1 MKIQK
6 NELAQKINKIKSVVP
21 KKTPMSVLQGILVKD
36 GCLIANNLEMTVKAK
51 IEGAEGECFIIPMK
65 AFDLISNLPNGEV
78 EILSDR
84 NNITI
89 KSAKIKNKY
98 QTMDPAQFPE
108 TAIPEGEEQEIILDS
123 SELPES
129 MKRVS
134 YAVPAQSSNV
144 IMTAMCLQAK
154 DGYLNFV
161 GLDGHVMAW
170 DKVKYAG
177 SFELL
182 LPKNTTDKLQSI
194 GMEGKISIRH
204 NKIGAVFVTDEYE
217 IYTRLI
223 EGEYFK
229 YQNMFS
235 ELPLH
240 TVIARAELLDAMVRA
255 KMCTEERCP
264 VKFEISEDTLNV
276 SIKDSTTDYHETIA
290 LQEPLAEKLTIGFD
304 ARLVIETLKAFDCD
318 NIGIQLQA
326 SKAPMIIEAEDSDF
340 EAIVL
345 PVAIN

>member
-6 NELAQKINKIKSVVP
+6 NELAQKINKIKNVVP

-36 GCLIANNLEMTVKAK
+36 GYLIANNLEMTVKAK

-78 EILSDR
+78 EIISDG

-89 KSAKIKNKY
+89 KAAKIKNKY

-123 SELPES
+123 SELLES

-170 DKVKYAG
+170 DKVKYTG
-177 SFELL
+177 DFTLL

-194 GMEGKISIRH
+194 GIEGSISIRH
-204 NKIGAVFVTDEYE
+204 NKIGAVFVTEEYE

-240 TVIARAELLDAMVRA
+240 TIVTRSELLDAMVRA

-264 VKFEISEDTLNV
+264 VKFEISGDTLNV

-318 NIGIQLQA
+318 NIGVQLQA
-326 SKAPMIIEAEDSDF
+326 SKAPMIMEAEDSDF

>member
-21 KKTPMSVLQGILVKD
+21 KKTPTSVLQGILVKD
-36 GCLIANNLEMTVKAK
+36 GYLIASNLEMTVKAK

-65 AFDLISNLPNGEV
+65 AFDLINNLPNGEV
-78 EILSDR
+78 EIISDGS
-84 NNITI
+84 NITI
-89 KSAKIKNKY
+89 KAAKIKNKY
-98 QTMDPAQFPE
+98 QTIDPAQFPE
-108 TAIPEGEEQEIILDS
+108 AAIPEEEEHEIILDS
-123 SELPES
+123 SELLES

-161 GLDGHVMAW
+161 GLDGHVVAW
-170 DKVKYAG
+170 DKVKYTG
-177 SFELL
+177 DFTLL
-182 LPKNTTDKLQSI
+182 LPKSTTDKLQSI
-194 GMEGKISIRH
+194 GIEGSISIRH
-204 NKIGAVFVTDEYE
+204 NNLGAVFVTEEYE
-217 IYTRLI
+217 VYTRLI
-223 EGEYFK
+223 EGEYFR
-229 YQNMFS
+229 YQNMFN

-240 TVIARAELLDAMVRA
+240 TIITRSELLDAMVRA
-255 KMCTEERCP
+255 KICTEDRCP
-264 VKFEISEDTLNV
+264 VKFEISGDTLKV

-290 LQEPLAEKLTIGFD
+290 LQEPLTEKFTIGFD

-318 NIGIQLQA
+318 NIGIRLQA

>member
-21 KKTPMSVLQGILVKD
+21 KRTPMSVLQGILVKD
-36 GCLIANNLEMTVKAK
+36 GYLIANNLEMTVKAK

-78 EILSDR
+78 EIISDG

-89 KSAKIKNKY
+89 KAAKIKNKY
-98 QTMDPAQFPE
+98 QTMDSAQFPE

-123 SELPES
+123 AELLES
-129 MKRVS
+129 IKRVS

-170 DKVKYAG
+170 DKVKYTG
-177 SFELL
+177 DFSLL

-194 GMEGKISIRH
+194 GVEGSISIRH
-204 NKIGAVFVTDEYE
+204 NKLGAVFVTEEYE

-240 TVIARAELLDAMVRA
+240 TVITRTELLDAMVRA

-264 VKFEISEDTLNV
+264 VKFEISGDTLNV
-276 SIKDSTTDYHETIA
+276 SIKDSTTDYHETIV

>member
-21 KKTPMSVLQGILVKD
+21 KKPTMSVLQGILVKD
-36 GCLIANNLEMTVKAK
+36 GYLIANNLEMTVKAK

-78 EILSDR
+78 EIISDG
-84 NNITI
+84 NNLTI
-89 KSAKIKNKY
+89 KAAKIENKY
-98 QTMDPAQFPE
+98 QTMDPEQFPE
-108 TAIPEGEEQEIILDS
+108 TVIPEGEEQEIILDS
-123 SELPES
+123 SELLES

-134 YAVPAQSSNV
+134 YAVPAQSSKV

-161 GLDGHVMAW
+161 GIDGHVMAW
-170 DKVKYAG
+170 DKVKYTG
-177 SFELL
+177 DFTLL

-194 GMEGKISIRH
+194 GMEGSVSIRH
-204 NKIGAVFVTDEYE
+204 NKFGAVFVTDEYE

-240 TVIARAELLDAMVRA
+240 TVITRAELLDAMVRA
-255 KMCTEERCP
+255 KICIEERCP
-264 VKFEISEDTLNV
+264 VKFEISGDTLNV
-276 SIKDSTTDYHETIA
+276 SIKDSTTDYYETIV

-318 NIGIQLQA
+318 NIGVQLQA
-326 SKAPMIIEAEDSDF
+326 SKAPMIVEAEDSDF

>member
-36 GCLIANNLEMTVKAK
+36 GYLIANNLEMTVKAK

-78 EILSDR
+78 EIISDG

-89 KSAKIKNKY
+89 KAAKIKNKY

-123 SELPES
+123 SELLES

-170 DKVKYAG
+170 DKVKYTG
-177 SFELL
+177 DFTLL

-194 GMEGKISIRH
+194 GIEGSISIRH
-204 NKIGAVFVTDEYE
+204 NKIGAVFVTEEYE

-223 EGEYFK
+223 EGVYFK

-240 TVIARAELLDAMVRA
+240 TIVTRLELLDAMVRA

-264 VKFEISEDTLNV
+264 VKFEISGDTLNV

-318 NIGIQLQA
+318 NIGVQLQA

>member
-36 GCLIANNLEMTVKAK
+36 GYLIANNLEMTVKAK

-65 AFDLISNLPNGEV
+65 AFDLISNLPNEEV
-78 EILSDR
+78 EIISDA

-89 KSAKIKNKY
+89 KAAKIKNKY

-123 SELPES
+123 SELLES

-134 YAVPAQSSNV
+134 YAVPAQSSNT

-170 DKVKYAG
+170 DKVKYTG
-177 SFELL
+177 DFTLL

-194 GMEGKISIRH
+194 GIEGSISIRH
-204 NKIGAVFVTDEYE
+204 NKIGAVFVTEEYE

-240 TVIARAELLDAMVRA
+240 TIVTRSELLDTMVRA

-264 VKFEISEDTLNV
+264 VKFEISGDTLNV

-318 NIGIQLQA
+318 NIGVQLQA

>member
-21 KKTPMSVLQGILVKD
+21 RKTTMPALQGILVKD
-36 GCLIANNLEMTVKAK
+36 GYLIANNLEMTVKAK

-65 AFDLISNLPNGEV
+65 AFDLISNLPNGEI
-78 EILSDR
+78 EIIPDGD
-84 NNITI
+84 NITI
-89 KSAKIKNKY
+89 KAAKIKNKY
-98 QTMDPAQFPE
+98 HAMDPAQFPE
-108 TAIPEGEEQEIILDS
+108 VAILEGEKQEIILDS
-123 SELPES
+123 SELLKS

-134 YAVPAQSSNV
+134 YAVPEQSSNI

-161 GLDGHVMAW
+161 GLDGHVIAW
-170 DKVKYAG
+170 DKVKYIG
-177 SFELL
+177 DFTLL

-194 GMEGKISIRH
+194 GIEGSISIRH
-204 NKIGAVFVTDEYE
+204 NKLGAVFVTEEYE
-217 IYTRLI
+217 VYTRLI

-240 TVIARAELLDAMVRA
+240 TVITRAELLNAMVRA

-264 VKFEISEDTLNV
+264 VKFEISGDTLNV

-290 LQEPLAEKLTIGFD
+290 LQEPLAENLTIGFD
-304 ARLVIETLKAFDCD
+304 ARLVIETLKAFDCE
-318 NIGIQLQA
+318 NIGVQLQA

>member
-6 NELAQKINKIKSVVP
+6 NVLAQKINKIKSVVP
-21 KKTPMSVLQGILVKD
+21 KKTPMPVLQGILVKD
-36 GCLIANNLEMTVKAK
+36 GYLIANNLEMTVKAK

-65 AFDLISNLPNGEV
+65 AFDLINNFPDGEV
-78 EILSDR
+78 EIISDG

-89 KSAKIKNKY
+89 KAAKIKNKY
-98 QTMDPAQFPE
+98 QTMNPAQFPE
-108 TAIPEGEEQEIILDS
+108 TAIPAGEEQEIILDS
-123 SELPES
+123 SELLES

-177 SFELL
+177 DFTLL

-194 GMEGKISIRH
+194 GVEGSISIRH
-204 NKIGAVFVTDEYE
+204 NKLGAVFVTDEYE

-240 TVIARAELLDAMVRA
+240 TVITRAELLDAMVRA

-264 VKFEISEDTLNV
+264 VKFEISGDTLNV
-276 SIKDSTTDYHETIA
+276 SIKDSTTDYHETIV
-290 LQEPLAEKLTIGFD
+290 LQESLEKSLTIGFD
-304 ARLVIETLKAFDCD
+304 ARLVIETLKAFDCG
-318 NIGIQLQA
+318 NIGVQLQA

-340 EAIVL
+340 AAIVL
-345 PVAIN
+345 PVAIK

>member
-36 GCLIANNLEMTVKAK
+36 GYLIANNLEMTVKAK
-51 IEGAEGECFIIPMK
+51 IDGAEGECFIIPMK

-78 EILSDR
+78 EIISDG

-89 KSAKIKNKY
+89 KAAKIKNKY

-123 SELPES
+123 SELLES

-134 YAVPAQSSNV
+134 YAVPAKSSNV

-170 DKVKYAG
+170 DKVKYTG
-177 SFELL
+177 DFSLL

-194 GMEGKISIRH
+194 GVEGSISIRH
-204 NKIGAVFVTDEYE
+204 NKLGAVFVTEEYE

-240 TVIARAELLDAMVRA
+240 TVITRAELLDAMVRA

-264 VKFEISEDTLNV
+264 VKFEISGDTLNV
-276 SIKDSTTDYHETIA
+276 SIKDSTTDYHETIV

-318 NIGIQLQA
+318 NIGVQLQA